1 MARGFVVGRHSIVV
15 VSRFRRPSTSV
26 WRAIDARH
34 SKPIG
39 MVSVVIMEP
48 QGTVSRPSKPAAV
61 LAAVKGTSLRD
72 GLTAT
77 LDGHCAQQP
86 GDKQAGMRR
95 CHSPAEQGDGP
106 ITGSLPRIATIIPDA
121 NEGASLSESERR
133 QMPLRLSHC
142 AQFRIIVISP

>member
-1 MARGFVVGRHSIVV
+1 MRITASWLRS
-15 VSRFRRPSTSV
+15 SRIEQRQV
-26 WRAIDARH
+26 WFAISAD
-34 SKPIG
+34 
-39 MVSVVIMEP
+39 
-48 QGTVSRPSKPAAV
+48 TVASSLSASPPLLTLYPRNLGSRSSKPAAV
-61 LAAVKGTSLRD
+61 LGAVKGTSLRD
-72 GLTAT
+72 GLKAT

-133 QMPLRLSHC
+133 QMPLRLLHC
-142 AQFRIIVISP
+142 AHFRIIVISP